1 MVLICCRKTT
11 VNLVDILAVS
21 VYNVHMNTQKL
32 NDTLQWTG
40 AVAIIAMHI
49 LNAAGPEYYP
59 WNIIAAAIGTVAFLA
74 WTIRVR
80 NLPQFTVNVIA
91 LAIGFVGLLK
101 AFG

>member
-1 MVLICCRKTT
+1 
-11 VNLVDILAVS
+11 LVDILDVS
-21 VYNVHMNTQKL
+21 VYNVHMNTHKL

-40 AVAIIAMHI
+40 AVAIIAMHV
-49 LNAAGPEYYP
+49 LNAMGPEAYP
-59 WNIIAAAIGTVAFLA
+59 YNIIAAFVGTVAFLA

-91 LAIGFVGLLK
+91 LAIGFVGLWK